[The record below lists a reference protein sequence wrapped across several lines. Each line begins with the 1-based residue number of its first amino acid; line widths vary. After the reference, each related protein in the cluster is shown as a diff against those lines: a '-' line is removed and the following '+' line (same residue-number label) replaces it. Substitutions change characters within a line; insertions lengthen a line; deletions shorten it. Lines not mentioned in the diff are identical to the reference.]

1 MLEFRIV
8 YCSFVFNLES
18 ESGCLNVFSEAYSV
32 VVYMWIVLLWFSF
45 YSMIVIMWSNVFL
58 ILLSCD
64 ILFMFFTKL
73 MQRKD
78 WIFGEFN
85 SFMLN
90 LSELSV
96 HSTICFSSVYF
107 HVPEIQLKMNSRDMI
122 LFFCQGLHGHMF
134 KWEILN
140 FIISIT
146 WFFSDPP
153 AELGI
158 FESRVYY
165 YSLIRASMR
174 IVFISF
180 SAIDGARVS
189 SPLILISEH
198 VY

>member
-45 YSMIVIMWSNVFL
+45 YSMIVIMWNNVFL

-122 LFFCQGLHGHMF
+122 LFFCQGLHVHMF

-140 FIISIT
+140 FINSSPEFIIT
-146 WFFSDPP
+146 
-153 AELGI
+153 
-158 FESRVYY
+158 V
-165 YSLIRASMR
+165 LIRASMR